1 MAAPQI
7 IIREKIVETETLAP
21 EGMKFYLVATAN
33 WGKLET
39 PQRVYSDKAFK
50 FLYGTK
56 TNNSILYKA
65 VEKLLKYTN
74 QIFITRVADGTEKK
88 SNIKIEDITDPQNP
102 TEIGTIEA
110 LYAGEY
116 GNNIV
121 VEFVD
126 TGAKEDNWTLYNI
139 NVYVEGQLKEIY
151 KLVNFNPDSNSYIEK
166 SNLINGVSSFI
177 TIDIT
182 ANLNSDPKIIETGN
196 NIQLQLSGGINGDE
210 NVNAIKSKIATIL
223 DMFKNKEKYDIDIIL
238 VPDYSFD
245 NLIET
250 KLNELVSHRNDCIS
264 LIDPPQQIGETGTPT
279 QIIDNIIKFTNG
291 QYGSNV
297 LNLNNKNLAVFAFWI
312 KEYDETDKIYKWFPP
327 SIYVAQRIAYLKQ
340 NSEIW
345 DAVAGLR
352 NGRIQEAVEVQYSPS
367 QEERNILYGEQID
380 GKINVVNPIVQF
392 PVEGVTIWGN
402 RTTERSN
409 NATSRLNV
417 VLMLN
422 YVKKELYKIAR
433 DFQFRLNTPDLDN
446 EFISV
451 TSNFLSTVR
460 NRKGISDFA
469 VITEN
474 TPLTRANFLFIAKIQ
489 IVPIFLTETI
499 EITLEVNPT
508 EITIK

>member
-1 MAAPQI
+1 LGK
-7 IIREKIVETETLAP
+7 IRNSSTS
-21 EGMKFYLVATAN
+21 
-33 WGKLET
+33 
-39 PQRVYSDKAFK
+39 YSDKAFK

-65 VEKLLKYTN
+65 VEKLLKHTN
-74 QIFITRVADGTEKK
+74 QIFVTRVADGNEKE
-88 SNIKIEDITDPQNP
+88 SSVKIYDITDPQNP
-102 TEIGTIEA
+102 IEIGTIEA
-110 LYAGEY
+110 LYTGKY

-126 TGAKEDNWTLYNI
+126 TGAKENNWRLYNV

-151 KLVNFNPDSNSYIEK
+151 KLVNFNPNSNSYIEK
-166 SNLINGVSSFI
+166 SNLINGVSSYI

-182 ANLNSDPKIIETGN
+182 ANLSSDPKIISGTGN
-196 NIQLQLSGGINGDE
+196 NIQLQLSGGENGDTTPDT
-210 NVNAIKSKIATIL
+210 IKSKIVNIL
-223 DMFKNKEKYDIDIIL
+223 DIFKNREKYDIDVIL

-245 NLIET
+245 NSIVT
-250 KLNELVSHRNDCIS
+250 KLNELVSYRNDCIS
-264 LIDPPQQIGETGTPT
+264 IIDPPQQIGESGTPL
-279 QIIDNIIKFTNG
+279 QIIDNIIKYTDG
-291 QYGSNV
+291 QYNNNT
-297 LNLNNKNLAVFAFWI
+297 LRLNNKNLSIFAFWI
-312 KEYDETDKIYKWFPP
+312 KEYDVTDKIYKWFPP
-327 SIYVAQRIAYLKQ
+327 SIYVAERIAYLKQ

-367 QEERNILYGEQID
+367 QEERNVLYGEQID

-422 YVKKELYKIAR
+422 YIKKELYKIAR
-433 DFQFRLNTPDLDN
+433 DFQFRLNTPELDN
-446 EFISV
+446 EFISI
-451 TSNFLSTVR
+451 TSNFLSSVR